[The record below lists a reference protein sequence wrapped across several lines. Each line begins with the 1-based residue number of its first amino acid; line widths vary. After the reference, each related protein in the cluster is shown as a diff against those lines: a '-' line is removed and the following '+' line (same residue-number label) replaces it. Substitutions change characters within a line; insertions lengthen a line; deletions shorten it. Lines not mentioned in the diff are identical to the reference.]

1 MSHSFTAAET
11 SEIRTAY
18 RQAKDPRAQIGILA
32 DLYACDAED
41 ICQVLQIAKP
51 EKSKRKSYN
60 QAVRDQ
66 VVAAILVEGETQAA
80 AAERFGVPA
89 GNVTRWIKQAK
100 AKQAEFMAYPEA
112 PAEPAPAPAKE
123 PVIAPARSGM
133 LDRTLQEL
141 QRGADGM
148 RAFVDNFA
156 GIDMFSEDEWR
167 MADLLCE
174 RATGFAAGF
183 ETALAL
189 AREGVK

>member
-1 MSHSFTAAET
+1 MSHTFTSAET

-18 RQAKDPRAQIGILA
+18 RQAKKPAEQIGILA
-32 DLYACDAED
+32 DLYACAKED
-41 ICQVLQIAKP
+41 ICQVLGINAPK
-51 EKSKRKSYN
+51 KAKRKSYD

-66 VVAAILVEGETQAA
+66 VVKAILVDGESQAA

-89 GNVTRWIKQAK
+89 GNVSKWVQRAK

-112 PAEPAPAPAKE
+112 PAEPAPAPVKE
-123 PVIAPARSGM
+123 PVIAPARSGI

-148 RAFVDNFA
+148 RAFIDNFA
-156 GIDMFSEDEWR
+156 GIDVFDDDEWH

-189 AREGVK
+189 AKEAAK